1 MNTSLTYMAPDY
13 DYTKKSAQRGLGLQ
27 IVIAFSLG
35 LSSILVFSVWR
46 RRWPRLYAART
57 FRRPDLPQLPPTLF
71 GWINTVLH
79 ISDSQVLEYAGLD
92 AYVYL
97 TFFKASLDL
106 FWRLTAISV
115 CAIGPLRWW
124 YTGQYEEG
132 DDDPRNSKGSET
144 ETGDGDERYVL
155 FGNFLWVYLI
165 SCTVFTYLTLRI
177 FTRYTYRV
185 VKVRQLYLGQQKTIT
200 DRTLC
205 ITGIPRSMCTKQA
218 LIEYIS
224 RLNVGEPDSVV
235 LCMDWSNLDALMA
248 KREKIILKLEHYWA
262 DFLGPTFINELDAPT
277 HRLIL
282 RETPEEIAQQAVEHR
297 RRRPRGKLGFWGLKG
312 PTVDFIDHYTRELAE
327 LDKAI
332 TRERQRTDIPVTN
345 SAFMTM
351 DSVGSCQL
359 VAQSVLEPKPH
370 RLVAKLAPSP
380 RDVVWEHVYL
390 PSFEK
395 AVRSYIITFIFV
407 LTSAFMLYPVKV
419 LASLLDMDKIEKFLP
434 GLAQL
439 IRKSEWLETFVT
451 QVLPTLVFTLFNLVV
466 PYFYAWL
473 SDYQGFISSE
483 DAELASVA
491 KNFFYVFV
499 NLFLVFMIATN
510 YLSLLDTTQIAVKLA
525 DVLKQLS
532 SFYTNL
538 IILQGIG
545 VFPARLLQAGSL
557 LQFPFFAAHCKSARD
572 YLNLYKPSTLN
583 YGVILPT
590 PLLMFMIMLMY
601 SVISIKILF
610 FGSLYF
616 AVGYCVYKYQFIYSM
631 VHPQHSTGRLWAS
644 IYRRVLLGL
653 LLFHLSTMG
662 VLVLQK
668 AYKMAASIVL
678 LMVVVGVVWYDFEK
692 STEPL
697 LRFIALAAAVHEGE
711 DGEEPY
717 RDDPEVSLD
726 ESPGNV
732 IEQVSELEST
742 LMDDISE
749 SSRSSGRL
757 VSELRRSRSQTLDE
771 NRDFNR
777 QYVNPN
783 VTCPLDGPWI
793 GVEGTDYVVANATGM
808 ERRPLDF
815 DDWE

>member
-1 MNTSLTYMAPDY
+1 MTYMAPDY
-13 DYTKKSAQRGLGLQ
+13 DYTKKSAQRGFGLQ
-27 IVIAFSLG
+27 IVIAFLLG
-35 LSSILVFSVWR
+35 LSSVLIFSIWR
-46 RRWPRLYAART
+46 RRWPRLYAARM

-71 GWINTVLH
+71 GWIKTVLR

-97 TFFKASLDL
+97 TFFKASFDL
-106 FWRLTAISV
+106 FWRLAAMSV
-115 CAIGPLRWW
+115 CVIGPLRWW

-132 DDDPRNSKGSET
+132 DDDRSLS
-144 ETGDGDERYVL
+144 GDRPHNGDRTVL
-155 FGNFLWVYLI
+155 FGNFLWVYLL
-165 SCTVFTYLTLRI
+165 SCAVFTYLTLRI

-205 ITGIPRSMCTKQA
+205 ITGIPLSMCSKQA
-218 LIEYIS
+218 LIEYVAG
-224 RLNVGEPDSVV
+224 LNVGEPESVV
-235 LCMDWSNLDALMA
+235 LCKNWSELDHLMA
-248 KREKIILKLEHYWA
+248 KREEVVLKLEHYWA
-262 DFLGPTFINELDAPT
+262 ELLGPTFINDLEPPVHSLV
-277 HRLIL
+277 L

-297 RRRPRGKLGFWGLKG
+297 RRRPRGRTGWLGLRG
-312 PTVDFIDHYTRELAE
+312 PTVDYIDHYTTQLSDI
-327 LDKAI
+327 DKLI
-332 TRERQRTDIPVTN
+332 SRERQRTDIPITN
-345 SAFMTM
+345 AAFMTM

-359 VAQSVLEPKPH
+359 VAQSVLDPKPH

-380 RDVVWEHVYL
+380 RDVVWGHVYL

-395 AVRSYIITFIFV
+395 ALRGYVITFIFI
-407 LTSAFMLYPVKV
+407 LTSAFMLYPVKI
-419 LASLLDMDKIEKFLP
+419 LASLLDMNKIENFLP
-434 GLAQL
+434 GLARI

-451 QVLPTLVFTLFNLVV
+451 QVLPTFVFTLFNIVV

-473 SDYQGFISSE
+473 SEFQGFISSE

-525 DVLKQLS
+525 DTLKQLS
-532 SFYTNL
+532 AFYTNL
-538 IILQGIG
+538 IILQGMG

-557 LQFPFFAAHCKSARD
+557 LQFPFFVAHCKSARD
-572 YLNLYKPSTLN
+572 YLNLYKPATLN

-601 SVISIKILF
+601 SVISIKILV
-610 FGSLYF
+610 FGSIYF
-616 AVGYCVYKYQFIYSM
+616 AIGYCVFKYQFIYSM

-668 AYKMAASIVL
+668 AYTMAASIIVL
-678 LMVVVGVVWYDFEK
+678 MIVVVVVWRDFET
-692 STEPL
+692 STVPL
-697 LRFIALAAAVHEGE
+697 LRFIALKAAEE
-711 DGEEPY
+711 TESTEPY
-717 RDDPEVSLD
+717 RDSPLD
-726 ESPGNV
+726 NTPDV
-732 IEQVSELEST
+732 EQVSELDST
-742 LMDDISE
+742 LMDNDSE

-757 VSELRRSRSQTLDE
+757 VSELRHSRSQTLDE

-783 VTCPLDGPWI
+783 VTCTLDGPWI
-793 GVEGTDYVVANATGM
+793 GVEGTEYVVANPQGM
-808 ERRPLDF
+808 VRRQLNF
-815 DDWE
+815 DEWE